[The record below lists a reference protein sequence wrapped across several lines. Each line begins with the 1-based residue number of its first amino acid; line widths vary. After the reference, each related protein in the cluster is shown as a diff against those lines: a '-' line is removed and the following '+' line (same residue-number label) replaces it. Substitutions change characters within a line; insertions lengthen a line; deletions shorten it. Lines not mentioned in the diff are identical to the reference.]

1 MSAHLERAQ
10 LLLQQ
15 SRPADAERE
24 ALLALTLAPD
34 QPLAHAYLALS
45 RSDQNRP
52 QEAVESARAA
62 VGLAPDTAFFHYV
75 YAIVLHRA
83 DREAA
88 ARTEITEAIRI
99 DPENANHFSLLASI
113 ELSERRWPAALEA
126 AERGLTLDPQD
137 VSCANLRSMALVR
150 LGRKEEAMEAVDF
163 ALAREPHNA
172 LSHANQGWNYLHR
185 NNPAAAQNHFREALR
200 LNPQLEYARTGML
213 EALKARN
220 PIYRAMLA
228 YFLWMG
234 RQSRRLQ
241 GVFILATY
249 FGVNGVSK
257 VAHEDPRWGKFLW
270 PLLIAFYIFIYLS
283 WTAVPMFNLLLRLN
297 RFGRFVLSGDE
308 RRATN
313 WFGACLLGVAAGL
326 GLSIT
331 RREDGFLASIICAIL
346 SIATA
351 VVFSR
356 RGRSRFWFGIGALFL
371 AATGLIGFALLATG
385 NDSTGLFVMTG
396 FVGAF
401 LALQI
406 AANVVPR

>member
-24 ALLALTLAPD
+24 ALLALTAAPD

-52 QEAVESARAA
+52 AEAIDSARTA
-62 VGLAPDTAFFHYV
+62 VGFAPDSAFFHYV

-83 DREAA
+83 DREAE
-88 ARTEITEAIRI
+88 ARAEITEAIRI
-99 DPENANHFSLLASI
+99 DPETASHFSLLASI
-113 ELSERRWPAALEA
+113 ELSERHWAEALDA
-126 AERGLTLDPQD
+126 AERGLMLDPQD
-137 VSCANLRSMALVR
+137 VGCANLRSMALVR
-150 LGRKEEAMEAVDF
+150 LGRKEEAMQAVDF

-185 NNPAAAQNHFREALR
+185 NNPEAAQDHFREALR
-200 LNPQLEYARTGML
+200 LNPQLEYARSGML

-220 PIYRAMLA
+220 PVYRGMLA

-241 GVFILATY
+241 GVFVVVTY
-249 FGVNGVSK
+249 FGMNGVNGLASHHPEWSK
-257 VAHEDPRWGKFLW
+257 VLL
-270 PLLIAFYIFIYLS
+270 PLLIAFYIFTYLT
-283 WTAVPMFNLLLRLN
+283 WTAGTMFNLLLRLN
-297 RFGRFVLSGDE
+297 RFGRYVLSRDE
-308 RRATN
+308 RVATN
-313 WFGACLLGVAAGL
+313 WFAACLVGVLVGVGYGFSGREEGWLGAVIFAV
-326 GLSIT
+326 
-331 RREDGFLASIICAIL
+331 L
-346 SIATA
+346 SIAVS

-356 RGRSRFWFGIGALFL
+356 RGASRRWFGIGAIGL
-371 AATGLIGFALLATG
+371 AIAGLAGLAMLIVEQPGALAILIV
-385 NDSTGLFVMTG
+385 FV
-396 FVGAF
+396 VGF

-406 AANVVPR
+406 AANFVRR